1 MRISN
6 DHSSQK
12 PDDGGAG
19 RAAYELKPY
28 AQHVVPPH
36 LSELVELASTVAA
49 AKGLEPKAP
58 PPADATSE
66 LQTAAFATFRVTR
79 AKDIGLTP
87 GQFVNALRDSKSGKG
102 RRPIVKAFGDRV
114 PHPGSRERKALNKVT
129 ECLRDEVKLIK
140 EDQKTSARLSEWFAS
155 LSTDAQANIQVGPL
169 AQGMGAWMQP
179 LIVRVGNDATQ
190 IFNAHYLMDLPPE
203 ILAAL
208 PEDQRA
214 WLDARTGTWNALGI
228 DNGSQAKAFVDE
240 YFEITDLDA
249 RGPLPFELERICEL
263 EPGLRDMLLSLQ
275 DRGLSVAYIKA
286 THTPDAILDKV
297 SDLRKLQKAYVSNW
311 LRDLI
316 QNGDMPTITAND
328 VAAIADGHMKAHRKA
343 HKRVPENTLE
353 AQLTDDALAEEF
365 DERLGFVE
373 AANLISSFS
382 SSLMGVVQT
391 GISPPS
397 AELAQINRIIHEYV
411 GSEWAAR
418 RVGFDDSFRV
428 GESVRETIKM
438 LMAVSPIAE
447 VVQRLLHLDGVAKFM
462 AGSADN
468 IIAEKGD
475 LDSWAAAGVPKSDIL
490 KRAGFMVPVVLADLE
505 LSTHVDEIAQKLGP
519 HVGGGAFSLSAV
531 LLPLCTTLFSIQ
543 YFATQY
549 RRLDKEGKL
558 KGSSPLNPKEREEL
572 DDLASKEGLI
582 RRISEALDKH
592 NAKPA
597 VRETIIEGLRQID
610 TSALNLHPIERKASV
625 SRLRATGAAMR
636 EVMVVNQAQIGL
648 VTASLLSIALGTAA
662 GDLVLHDAT
671 IETLLGAAELPFAFL
686 SLKAVKQVHDHGWKR
701 DVKRLE
707 PRGLLELESGTTEP
721 EPEPAA

>member
-1 MRISN
+1 MRVSN
-6 DHSSQK
+6 DHSSQR
-12 PDDGGAG
+12 PDGGGPKSAS
-19 RAAYELKPY
+19 YELKPS
-28 AQHVVPPH
+28 AEHVVPAH
-36 LSELVELASTVAA
+36 LRELVELASTVAA
-49 AKGLEPKAP
+49 TKGLEPNVP
-58 PPADATSE
+58 PPTDATSE
-66 LQTAAFATFRVTR
+66 LQVAALTTFRVAR
-79 AKDIGLTP
+79 ANDIGLKP
-87 GQFVNALRDSKSGKG
+87 GQFVDALRDSKRGSGHH
-102 RRPIVKAFGDRV
+102 PIVTAVGNRI
-114 PHPGSRERKALNKVT
+114 PHPGSSQKKTLNEVT
-129 ECLRDEVKLIK
+129 ECLREEVKQIE

-155 LSTDAQANIQVGPL
+155 LSVDAQANIQVGPL
-169 AQGMGAWMQP
+169 AQGMASWMQP
-179 LIVRVGNDATQ
+179 SIVRVGNDATQ
-190 IFNAHYLMDLPPE
+190 MFNAHYLMDLPHE

-214 WLDARTGTWNALGI
+214 WLEARKETWSALDI

-240 YFEITDLDA
+240 HYEITTIDA

-263 EPGLRDMLLSLQ
+263 EPGLREILLSSQ
-275 DRGLSVAYIKA
+275 DRGLSLAYVKA
-286 THTPDAILDKV
+286 THTPAPILDKV
-297 SDLRKLQKAYVSNW
+297 SDLRKLQRAYVSNW

-316 QNGDMPTITAND
+316 QNGDMPSITAND
-328 VAAIADGHMKAHRKA
+328 VASIAHGHVKAHRKA
-343 HKRVPENTLE
+343 HKRVSEDTLE
-353 AQLTDDALAEEF
+353 AQLADDALTEELNG
-365 DERLGFVE
+365 RLDFVGS
-373 AANLISSFS
+373 ADLISSFS
-382 SSLMGVVQT
+382 GSVMGVVQT
-391 GISPPS
+391 GMSPPS
-397 AELAQINRIIHEYV
+397 DELAQINRIIHEYV
-411 GSEWAAR
+411 GREWAAR

-468 IIAEKGD
+468 IIAEKAD

-505 LSTHVDEIAQKLGP
+505 LSTHIDEIAQKLGP

-558 KGSSPLNPKEREEL
+558 KGSPQLNPKEREEL

-582 RRISEALDKH
+582 RRISEALDMH
-592 NAKPA
+592 NAEPA

-610 TSALNLHPIERKASV
+610 TSALNVDPIERKASV

-636 EVMVVNQAQIGL
+636 EVMIVNQAQIGL
-648 VTASLLSIALGTAA
+648 VAASLLSIALGTAA

-671 IETLLGAAELPFAFL
+671 IETLLGAAELPLAFL
-686 SLKAVKQVHDHGWKR
+686 SLKAVKRLHDHSWKR
-701 DVKRLE
+701 DVKNLKSLDLLKLE
-707 PRGLLELESGTTEP
+707 AGTTEP
-721 EPEPAA
+721 AA